1 MKRLLSFVIGI
12 LIICST
18 VFGQSES
25 TLKFLG
31 IPVDGS
37 KSEMVDALK
46 SKGFRYDSNSGF
58 LVGDFN
64 GRESHIGIVENH
76 GKVYRVVVFDA
87 NTYDAGQIKIR
98 FNNLIHQFENSNGKY
113 YYIDQN
119 EMIPEDEDINYE
131 IIVHDK
137 QYSATFI
144 YNPLY
149 GNDKLRD
156 KLINEAVEEHKL
168 FLEENKDEK
177 TIGGITY
184 EEFYSDKDN
193 YNQLISSEVR
203 LKVIKMSM
211 SNNSVWFTIF
221 EHYGKYYIG
230 IYYDNLIN
238 SPNGEDL

>member
-1 MKRLLSFVIGI
+1 MKRLLSFIIGI
-12 LIICST
+12 LIMCST
-18 VFGQSES
+18 VFGQSEG

-37 KSEMVDALK
+37 KSEMVTALK

-87 NTYDAGQIKIR
+87 NTYDAGEIRIR

-113 YYIDQN
+113 YYIVQN
-119 EMIPEDEDINYE
+119 EMIPEDEDISYE
-131 IIVHDK
+131 INVHDK

-149 GNDKLRD
+149 GNDELRD
-156 KLINEAVEEHKL
+156 KVINEVV
-168 FLEENKDEK
+168 EENKLLLEK
-177 TIGGITY
+177 KGITS
-184 EEFYSDKDN
+184 EEFYSNKDN
-193 YNQLISSEVR
+193 YIQVFSSIVD
-203 LKVIKMSM
+203 KIFQM
-211 SNNSVWFTIF
+211 SNGSVWFKIF
-221 EHYGKYYIG
+221 EYYGKYYIG

-238 SPNGEDL
+238 KPNGEDL

>member
-12 LIICST
+12 LIMCST
-18 VFGQSES
+18 VFGQSEG

-37 KSEMVDALK
+37 KSEMVAALK

-64 GRESHIGIVENH
+64 GMESHIGIVENH

-119 EMIPEDEDINYE
+119 EMIPEDEDISYE
-131 IIVHDK
+131 INVHDK

-149 GNDKLRD
+149 GNDELRD
-156 KLINEAVEEHKL
+156 KLVNEVV
-168 FLEENKDEK
+168 EENKLLLEK
-177 TIGGITY
+177 KGITP

-193 YNQLISSEVR
+193 YIQVFSSIVD
-203 LKVIKMSM
+203 KIFQMSKG
-211 SNNSVWFTIF
+211 SVWFQIF
-221 EHYGKYYIG
+221 EYYGKYYIG
-230 IYYDNLIN
+230 LYYDNLIN

>member
-12 LIICST
+12 LIMCST
-18 VFGQSES
+18 VFGQSEG

-37 KSEMVDALK
+37 KSEMVAALK

-113 YYIDQN
+113 YYINQN
-119 EMIPEDEDINYE
+119 EMIPEDEDISYE
-131 IIVHDK
+131 INVHDK

-149 GNDKLRD
+149 GNDELRD
-156 KLINEAVEEHKL
+156 KLVNEVV
-168 FLEENKDEK
+168 EENKLLLEK
-177 TIGGITY
+177 KGITP

-193 YNQLISSEVR
+193 YIQVFSSIVD
-203 LKVIKMSM
+203 KIFQMSKG
-211 SNNSVWFTIF
+211 SVWFQIF
-221 EHYGKYYIG
+221 EYYGKYYIG

-238 SPNGEDL
+238 KPNGEDL

>member
-1 MKRLLSFVIGI
+1 MKRLLSFIIGI
-12 LIICST
+12 LIMCST
-18 VFGQSES
+18 VFGQSEG

-37 KSEMVDALK
+37 KSEMVAALK

-87 NTYDAGQIKIR
+87 NTYDAGEIRIR

-113 YYIDQN
+113 YYIVQN
-119 EMIPEDEDINYE
+119 EIIPEDEDISYE
-131 IIVHDK
+131 INVHDK

-149 GNDKLRD
+149 GNDELRD
-156 KLINEAVEEHKL
+156 KVINEVV
-168 FLEENKDEK
+168 EENKLLLEK
-177 TIGGITY
+177 KGITS
-184 EEFYSDKDN
+184 EEFYSNKDN
-193 YNQLISSEVR
+193 YIQVFSSIVD
-203 LKVIKMSM
+203 KIFQM
-211 SNNSVWFTIF
+211 SNSSVWFKIYDY
-221 EHYGKYYIG
+221 YGKYYIG
-230 IYYDNLIN
+230 LYYDNLIN

>member
-12 LIICST
+12 LIMCST
-18 VFGQSES
+18 VFGQSEG

-37 KSEMVDALK
+37 KSEMVAALK
-46 SKGFRYDSNSGF
+46 DKGFRYDSNSGF

-64 GRESHIGIVENH
+64 GRESHIWVVENH

-87 NTYDAGQIKIR
+87 NTSDEGQIKIR

-149 GNDKLRD
+149 GNDELRD
-156 KLINEAVEEHKL
+156 KLVNEVV
-168 FLEENKDEK
+168 EENKLLLEK
-177 TIGGITY
+177 KGITP

-193 YNQLISSEVR
+193 YIQVFSSIVD
-203 LKVIKMSM
+203 KIFQMSKG
-211 SNNSVWFTIF
+211 SVWFQIF
-221 EHYGKYYIG
+221 EYYGKYYIG

-238 SPNGEDL
+238 QPNGEDL

>member
-1 MKRLLSFVIGI
+1 MKRLLSFVIGMFVMYT
-12 LIICST
+12 L

-37 KSEMVDALK
+37 KSEMVAALK
-46 SKGFRYDSNSGF
+46 DKGFRYDSNSGF

-64 GRESHIGIVENH
+64 GSESHIGIVENH

-87 NTYDAGQIKIR
+87 NTYDAGQIRIR

-119 EMIPEDEDINYE
+119 EMIPEDEDISYE
-131 IIVHDK
+131 INVHDK

-149 GNDKLRD
+149 GNDELKD
-156 KLINEAVEEHKL
+156 KVINEAVEESKL
-168 FLEENKDEK
+168 SIEETKDEK

-184 EEFYSDKDN
+184 GEFYSDKDN
-193 YNQLISSEVR
+193 YNQLISSVVGV
-203 LKVIKMSM
+203 KVFQMSK
-211 SNNSVWFTIF
+211 NHVWFQIF

-238 SPNGEDL
+238 QPNGEDL

>member
-1 MKRLLSFVIGI
+1 MKRLLSFVIGMFVMYT
-12 LIICST
+12 L
-18 VFGQSES
+18 VFGQSEG

-37 KSEMVDALK
+37 KSEMVAALK
-46 SKGFRYDSNSGF
+46 DKGFRYDSNSGF

-64 GRESHIGIVENH
+64 GMESHIGIVENH

-87 NTYDAGQIKIR
+87 NTSDEGQIKIR

-119 EMIPEDEDINYE
+119 EMIPEDEDISYE
-131 IIVHDK
+131 INVHDK

-156 KLINEAVEEHKL
+156 KLINEVV
-168 FLEENKDEK
+168 EENKLLLEK
-177 TIGGITY
+177 KGITP

-193 YNQLISSEVR
+193 YIQVFSSIVD
-203 LKVIKMSM
+203 KIFQMSKG
-211 SNNSVWFTIF
+211 SVWFQIF
-221 EHYGKYYIG
+221 EYYGKYYIG

-238 SPNGEDL
+238 KPNGEDL

>member
-12 LIICST
+12 LIMCFT

-37 KSEMVDALK
+37 KSEMVAALK
-46 SKGFRYDSNSGF
+46 DKGFRYDSNSGF

-113 YYIDQN
+113 YYTVPN
-119 EMIPEDEDINYE
+119 NPIPEDEDISYE
-131 IIVHDK
+131 ISVNNK
-137 QYSATFI
+137 QYSAEFI

-149 GNDKLRD
+149 GNDELRD
-156 KLINEAVEEHKL
+156 RLINEVIEEL
-168 FLEENKDEK
+168 GLEKIKDEK
-177 TIGGITY
+177 TAGGITY
-184 EEFYSDKDN
+184 GEFYSDKDK
-193 YNQLISSEVR
+193 YNQLISSLVG
-203 LKVIKMSM
+203 LKIIQM
-211 SNNSVWFTIF
+211 SNSSVWFTICN
-221 EHYGKYYIG
+221 HYGEYFIG

-238 SPNGEDL
+238 KPNGEDL

>member
-1 MKRLLSFVIGI
+1 MKRLLSFIIGI
-12 LIICST
+12 LIMCST
-18 VFGQSES
+18 VFGQSEG

-37 KSEMVDALK
+37 KSEMVAALK
-46 SKGFRYDSNSGF
+46 DKGFRYDSNSDF
-58 LVGDFN
+58 LIGDFN

-87 NTYDAGQIKIR
+87 NTSDEGQIKIR

-119 EMIPEDEDINYE
+119 EMIPEDEDISYE
-131 IIVHDK
+131 INVHDK

-156 KLINEAVEEHKL
+156 KLINEVV
-168 FLEENKDEK
+168 EENKLLLEK
-177 TIGGITY
+177 KGITP

-193 YNQLISSEVR
+193 YIQVFSSIVD
-203 LKVIKMSM
+203 KIFQMSKG
-211 SNNSVWFTIF
+211 SVWFQIF
-221 EHYGKYYIG
+221 EYYGKYYIG

-238 SPNGEDL
+238 KPNGEDL

>member
-12 LIICST
+12 LIMCST
-18 VFGQSES
+18 VFGQSEG

-37 KSEMVDALK
+37 KSEMVAALK

-87 NTYDAGQIKIR
+87 NTCDAGQIKIR

-113 YYIDQN
+113 YYIVQN
-119 EMIPEDEDINYE
+119 EIIPEDEDISYE
-131 IIVHDK
+131 INVHDK

-149 GNDKLRD
+149 GNDELRD
-156 KLINEAVEEHKL
+156 RLVNEAVEEIKL
-168 FLEENKDEK
+168 SSEK
-177 TIGGITY
+177 KGITY
-184 EEFYSDKDN
+184 EEFYSDKDL
-193 YNQLISSEVR
+193 YNQLVSSVTD
-203 LKVIKMSM
+203 KIIQMSKG
-211 SNNSVWFTIF
+211 SVWFKIF

-230 IYYDNLIN
+230 LYYDNLLN
-238 SPNGEDL
+238 APNGEDL

>member
-12 LIICST
+12 LIMCST
-18 VFGQSES
+18 VFGQSEG

-37 KSEMVDALK
+37 KSEMVAALK

-64 GRESHIGIVENH
+64 GSESHIGIVENH

-87 NTYDAGQIKIR
+87 NTYDAGEIRIR

-119 EMIPEDEDINYE
+119 KTIPEDEDISYE

-149 GNDKLRD
+149 GNDELKD
-156 KLINEAVEEHKL
+156 KLVNEVVEESKL
-168 FLEENKDEK
+168 LLEKK
-177 TIGGITY
+177 GITP

-193 YNQLISSEVR
+193 YIQVFSSIVD
-203 LKVIKMSM
+203 KIFQMSKG
-211 SNNSVWFTIF
+211 SVWFQIF
-221 EHYGKYYIG
+221 EYYGKYYIG
-230 IYYDNLIN
+230 LYYDNLVN
-238 SPNGEDL
+238 KPNGEDL

>member
-1 MKRLLSFVIGI
+1 MKKLLSFIIGI
-12 LIICST
+12 FMCST

-37 KSEMVDALK
+37 KSEMVAALK

-58 LVGDFN
+58 LIGNFN

-87 NTYDAGQIKIR
+87 NTYDAGEIRIR

-119 EMIPEDEDINYE
+119 EMIPEDEDISYE
-131 IIVHDK
+131 INVHNK

-149 GNDKLRD
+149 GNDELRD
-156 KLINEAVEEHKL
+156 KLINEAVEETKL
-168 FLEENKDEK
+168 LLEEKKDEK

-193 YNQLISSEVR
+193 YNQLISSVVGV
-203 LKVIKMSM
+203 KVFQMSK
-211 SNNSVWFTIF
+211 NHVWFTIF
-221 EHYGKYYIG
+221 EHHGEYYIG
-230 IYYDNLIN
+230 LYYDNLLN
-238 SPNGEDL
+238 KPNGEDL

>member
-1 MKRLLSFVIGI
+1 MKKLLSFIIGI
-12 LIICST
+12 LIMCST

-37 KSEMVDALK
+37 KSEMVKALK
-46 SKGFRYDSNSGF
+46 AKGFEYDSESGF
-58 LVGDFN
+58 LIGNFN
-64 GRESHIGIVENH
+64 GKKSQIAIAENH
-76 GKVYRVVVFDA
+76 GKVYRVVIFNAD
-87 NTYDAGQIKIR
+87 TYDEGQIKVM
-98 FNNLIHQFENSNGKY
+98 FNNLIHQFENNDKY
-113 YYIDQN
+113 FYIFPNDP
-119 EMIPEDEDINYE
+119 IPEDEDIHYE
-131 IIVHDK
+131 ILVHKK
-137 QYSATFI
+137 QYIAEFR

-149 GNDKLRD
+149 GNDELRD
-156 KLINEAVEEHKL
+156 RLVNEAVEEHKL

-193 YNQLISSEVR
+193 YNQLISSAVG
-203 LKVIKMSM
+203 LKVIQMSM
-211 SNNSVWFTIF
+211 SNNSIWFTIF

-238 SPNGEDL
+238 SPNGKDL

>member
-1 MKRLLSFVIGI
+1 MKRLLSFIIGI
-12 LIICST
+12 LIMCST
-18 VFGQSES
+18 VFGQSEG

-37 KSEMVDALK
+37 KSEMVTALK

-87 NTYDAGQIKIR
+87 NTYDAGEIRIR

-113 YYIDQN
+113 YYIVQN
-119 EMIPEDEDINYE
+119 EMIPEDEDISYE
-131 IIVHDK
+131 INVHDK

-149 GNDKLRD
+149 GNDELRD
-156 KLINEAVEEHKL
+156 KVINEVV
-168 FLEENKDEK
+168 EENKLLLEK
-177 TIGGITY
+177 KGITS
-184 EEFYSDKDN
+184 EEFYSNKDN
-193 YNQLISSEVR
+193 YIQVFSSIVD
-203 LKVIKMSM
+203 KIFQM
-211 SNNSVWFTIF
+211 SNGSVWFQIF
-221 EHYGKYYIG
+221 EYYGKYYIG

>member
-12 LIICST
+12 LIMCFT

-37 KSEMVDALK
+37 KSEMVAALK
-46 SKGFRYDSNSGF
+46 DKGFRYDSNSGF

-64 GRESHIGIVENH
+64 GRESNIVIVENH

-87 NTYDAGQIKIR
+87 NTSDEGQIKIR

-119 EMIPEDEDINYE
+119 EMIPEDEDISYE
-131 IIVHDK
+131 INVHDK

-149 GNDKLRD
+149 GNDELRD
-156 KLINEAVEEHKL
+156 KLINEVV
-168 FLEENKDEK
+168 EENKLLLEK
-177 TIGGITY
+177 KGITP

-193 YNQLISSEVR
+193 YIQVFSSIVD
-203 LKVIKMSM
+203 KIFQMSKG
-211 SNNSVWFTIF
+211 SVWFQIF